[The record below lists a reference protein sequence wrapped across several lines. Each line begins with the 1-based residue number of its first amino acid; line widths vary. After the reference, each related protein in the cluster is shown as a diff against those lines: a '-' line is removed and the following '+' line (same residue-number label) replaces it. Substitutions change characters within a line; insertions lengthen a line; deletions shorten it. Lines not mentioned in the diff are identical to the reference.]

1 MRISITTVLLTVLS
15 TSAFAQPGTLDP
27 TFGTGGVVQ
36 INMTGNLDTGTDML
50 PMADGRLWVCGYQSP
65 SSTLPEPF
73 LLRLLPD
80 GTLDPDYG
88 TVILSHGANGR
99 AERMVYAADSSIYLC
114 GYADTLG
121 YERYTLWHVL
131 PDGTPDAAF
140 GLNGRVSF
148 PLTGIYDFRASDIA
162 IQPDGKLVVAG
173 YRRISTRMS
182 FVARFNTDGTLDS
195 TFGFN
200 GLLTMDNSESAND
213 EFLSVDVLD
222 DGSIV
227 AGGYG
232 KNGLLDYPL
241 IVKLTP
247 LGVPDVSFDG
257 DGILVPTLSCS
268 EARVH
273 CLAAVGQTVVAGGS
287 RYTGISTTSDYFL
300 ILLDDTGALDP
311 TFGTLGEEVTDVDA
325 DDYIRDLIL
334 LSDGRFAVAGYTGN
348 MTNGVGY
355 IDFLTSVHT
364 SNGALYSPFGGNG
377 YAIGAVS
384 TSVEEGY
391 AVKVQSDGKLVVCGV
406 GNSGNVIILRYE
418 NDVNT
423 LVASSAQETGLFV
436 WPNPA
441 SDHLQLRTVDN
452 GAAHVEIMDAT
463 GRIVRDLRTT
473 NASSMLIPVADLQP
487 GSYVLRCAEG
497 EVVRT
502 SAFVIAR

>member
-1 MRISITTVLLTVLS
+1 MLRTATLLCLGS
-15 TSAFAQPGTLDP
+15 LAHAALAQPGTLDP

-36 INMTGNLDTGTDML
+36 INFTSNLDTGTDLL
-50 PMADGRLWVCGYQSP
+50 PTADGRLWVCGYRSP
-65 SSTLPEPF
+65 TSAAPEPF

-80 GTLDPDYG
+80 GTPDPDYG
-88 TVILSHGANGR
+88 TVILSHGDNGR
-99 AERMVYAADSSIYLC
+99 AEKMVYAADSSIYLC

-131 PDGTPDAAF
+131 PDGTPDPSF
-140 GLNGRVSF
+140 GMNGWVSF
-148 PLTGIYDFRASDIA
+148 PLTGIRDYRASDIA
-162 IQPDGKLVVAG
+162 IQQDGKLVVAG
-173 YRRISTRMS
+173 YSRITTRSS
-182 FVARFNTDGTLDS
+182 FVARFNADATLDS
-195 TFGFN
+195 AFGFN
-200 GLLTMDNSESAND
+200 GLLGMDNSDSAND
-213 EFLSVDVLD
+213 EFLTVDVLD
-222 DGSIV
+222 DGTIV

-232 KNGLLDYPL
+232 KDGLLDYPL

-247 LGVPDVSFDG
+247 VGVPDVSFDG
-257 DGILVPTLSCS
+257 DGILVPTLSFS

-273 CLAAVGQTVVAGGS
+273 CLAAVGQAVVAGGS

-300 ILLDDTGALDP
+300 IRLDDTGALDP

-325 DDYIRDLIL
+325 DDYIRDLTL
-334 LSDGRFAVAGYTGN
+334 LPDGRIALAGYTGD

-364 SNGALYSPFGGNG
+364 SNGAPYSPFGGNG

-391 AVKVQSDGKLVVCGV
+391 AVKVQPDGKLVVCGV

-423 LVASSAQETGLFV
+423 LVASSAQETGLFL

-441 SDHLQLRTVDN
+441 DDHVRLNAGHVGAARVEILDAYGRVVRSMNTPKAN
-452 GAAHVEIMDAT
+452 GAM
-463 GRIVRDLRTT
+463 
-473 NASSMLIPVADLQP
+473 IPVADLQP
-487 GSYVLRCAEG
+487 GSYLLRCAEG

-502 SAFVIAR
+502 AAFMIAR